1 MCLELMDGLRQ
12 ILVYAIQK
20 AEITILVSF
29 NWLISVVVVNLVLAG
44 NVVFHH

>member
-1 MCLELMDGLRQ
+1 MELTDGLRQ

-29 NWLISVVVVNLVLAG
+29 NCLISAVVVNLDLAG
-44 NVVFHH
+44 NVVFLH